1 MHSFSSVKGMCDFS
15 PHEISS
21 HDTFSLNPDPNHN
34 PNPNTNRNTNSD
46 PNRNPNSPMVVPC
59 IRIKGRGIKC
69 REVNYLVPVNSI
81 DITFELIVTLL
92 N

>member
-1 MHSFSSVKGMCDFS
+1 MCDFS

-21 HDTFSLNPDPNHN
+21 RDTFSLNPDHN

-46 PNRNPNSPMVVPC
+46 PNHNPNSPKVVSC
-59 IRIKGRGIKC
+59 LKIKGRGIKC
-69 REVNYLVPVNSI
+69 REVNYVVPVNSI